1 MDRDNNN
8 FELARFTIHSGL
20 TGNALVPCVLL
31 RHSGHFELRTLA
43 HCTSGRTVRML
54 REPLGLLLKDLSSG
68 HNKVGELHDTRFV
81 GGTETDRQTDRHR
94 ERGWLAVCERVCIAS
109 SLCYVACWLS
119 CLPARFDVILVCF
132 VLF

>member
-54 REPLGLLLKDLSSG
+54 RDPLGLLLKDLSSG
-68 HNKVGELHDTRFV
+68 HNKVHKLCVRETERDCVCVCVLSRFTV
-81 GGTETDRQTDRHR
+81 FCSAHLIG
-94 ERGWLAVCERVCIAS
+94 
-109 SLCYVACWLS
+109 
-119 CLPARFDVILVCF
+119 VCF
-132 VLF
+132 CRSRRDGAPR